1 MQGFLSNERENT
13 LLAAIEQSR
22 KNVSFRHATH
32 HVTSLEC
39 VLQTFAEAERSQW
52 LCSEREWEEEK
63 EMILNSLV
71 GTGQE
76 LELTKDTEVCHAHFL
91 QPR

>member
-1 MQGFLSNERENT
+1 M
-13 LLAAIEQSR
+13 
-22 KNVSFRHATH
+22 
-32 HVTSLEC
+32 C

-52 LCSEREWEEEK
+52 LCCEREWEEEK

-76 LELTKDTEVCHAHFL
+76 LELTRDSEVSPTHF
-91 QPR
+91 PRPD